1 MILEQTAN
9 TTLYVDRNSD
19 LVRYYHD
26 TGAKRTRPL
35 GPKRKVSHNR
45 SLEAAIA
52 LRARQANDQP
62 SFRGSAPAL
71 PPFLARAREQA
82 HAATSIADLASRCG
96 VKTNTAWCY
105 LTQLVETLPI
115 HEAKAIARR
124 MIASQTMASLLA
136 LHDISGTLTDV
147 VARCVSPPLP
157 DDVCMAE
164 VRLARVLLRR
174 LAP

>member
-1 MILEQTAN
+1 MIVEQTAN
-9 TTLYVDRNSD
+9 TTLYVDGNND
-19 LVRYYHD
+19 LVRFYHD
-26 TGAKRTRPL
+26 TGAKRVRPL
-35 GPKRKVSHNR
+35 GSKRKVAHNQ

-52 LRARQANDQP
+52 MRARRASDGP
-62 SFRGSAPAL
+62 SFRGGASGL

-82 HAATSIADLASRCG
+82 HAATSIADLASRCS

-105 LTQLVETLPI
+105 LTQLVETLPV

-147 VARCVSPPLP
+147 VERCVSPPLP
-157 DDVCMAE
+157 SDVCMAE